1 MESSLTKDIHGFVF
15 DIDGTLLNTL
25 PEIAESVNSIRIKY
39 NLPPHPVEAYRNFVG
54 AGVKTLVQRAFQISS
69 SHHDFQTIL
78 SDVMD
83 QYIKNF
89 GKYSSLFP
97 GIPEILTKLMMDS
110 YCLGLLS
117 NKPQIMADQTA
128 KTFFSNYPL
137 HPVIGA
143 QDNIPLKPHPWGLE
157 NISKK
162 WNLLPT
168 QIVFVGDSVID
179 IQTAKAFGAVSA
191 AVSWGFCSSLILS
204 QQQPDFLIHTPQEFI
219 HTFLHPTQETVPIRM
234 RGFYA

>member
-1 MESSLTKDIHGFVF
+1 MESSLIKDIQGFVF

-25 PEIAESVNSIRIKY
+25 PEIAESVNSVRVKY
-39 NLPPHPVEAYRNFVG
+39 NLQPHPVEDYRNFVG
-54 AGVKTLVQRAFQISS
+54 AGVETLVQRAFQISS
-69 SHHDFQTIL
+69 SHPDFQQIL

-97 GIPEILTKLMMDS
+97 GIPEILDSLVKDS
-110 YCLGLLS
+110 YYIGLLS

-137 HPVIGA
+137 HPVLGA

-162 WNLLPT
+162 WNLLPA
-168 QIVFVGDSVID
+168 QIAFVGDSVID
-179 IQTAKAFGAVSA
+179 VQTAKAFGAVSV
-191 AVSWGFCSSLILS
+191 AVSWGFCNAPILAK
-204 QQQPDFLIHTPQEFI
+204 QQPDFFIHTPQEFI
-219 HTFLHPTQETVPIRM
+219 HTFFNPAPESVYL
-234 RGFYA
+234 

>member
-1 MESSLTKDIHGFVF
+1 MESSLTKDIRGFVF
-15 DIDGTLLNTL
+15 DIDGTLVNTL

-39 NLPPHPVEAYRNFVG
+39 NLPPHPVETYRNFVG
-54 AGVKTLVQRAFQISS
+54 AGVETLVQKAFQIST
-69 SHHDFQTIL
+69 SHPDFQPIL

-83 QYIKNF
+83 QYKKNF
-89 GKYSSLFP
+89 GKYSSLFQ
-97 GIPEILTKLMMDS
+97 GIQEVLTKLVNAS

-143 QDNIPLKPHPWGLE
+143 QDKNPLKPHPWGLE
-157 NISKK
+157 TISKK

-179 IQTAKAFGAVSA
+179 IQTAKAFGAISV
-191 AVSWGFCSSLILS
+191 AVSWGFSSSSILA
-204 QQQPDFLIHTPQEFI
+204 QHQPDFLIHTPQELI
-219 HTFLHPTQETVPIRM
+219 HIFLHLTQETR
-234 RGFYA
+234 